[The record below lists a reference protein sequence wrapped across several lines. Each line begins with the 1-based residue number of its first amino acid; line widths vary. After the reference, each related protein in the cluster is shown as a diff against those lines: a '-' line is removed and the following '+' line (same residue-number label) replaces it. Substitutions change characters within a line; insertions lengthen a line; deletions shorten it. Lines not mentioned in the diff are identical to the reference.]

1 MAYIYRVPLFDA
13 CWWEVIWIRCWH
25 CFCSFENRSQAHK
38 LLTVKF
44 QFIRVSVRCSARS
57 INNSTL
63 YCYAEF
69 STVMIKLFILV
80 NLLSD
85 FFSGVQAPRQGLC
98 PPYFCIPSTSVCL
111 EHVNPQY
118 ILITVWM
125 TFNPPNVK
133 NSDRQ
138 GSSLAWVATFSEMR
152 TWIVTLKTKPNQTK
166 KTLPQKGK
174 TKAWVVTLKTKSNQ
188 KNKTKQT
195 NKKSPRK

>member
-1 MAYIYRVPLFDA
+1 MAYICRVPLFDS
-13 CWWEVIWIRCWH
+13 CWWKMIWIRCWH

-44 QFIRVSVRCSARS
+44 QLIRVSVRRSAHS

-98 PPYFCIPSTSVCL
+98 PPYLVL
-111 EHVNPQY
+111 YPQY
-118 ILITVWM
+118 FSVLGTYRPLVH
-125 TFNPPNVK
+125 TDNCLNDLQSSKCQKVR
-133 NSDRQ
+133 DRQ
-138 GSSLAWVATFSEMR
+138 GSSLAWIATFSETK
-152 TWIVTLKTKPNQTK
+152 TWIVTLKTKPNQTE
-166 KTLPQKGK
+166 
-174 TKAWVVTLKTKSNQ
+174 
-188 KNKTKQT
+188 KQT
-195 NKKSPRK
+195 KPKKAHINYVIITGDLGN